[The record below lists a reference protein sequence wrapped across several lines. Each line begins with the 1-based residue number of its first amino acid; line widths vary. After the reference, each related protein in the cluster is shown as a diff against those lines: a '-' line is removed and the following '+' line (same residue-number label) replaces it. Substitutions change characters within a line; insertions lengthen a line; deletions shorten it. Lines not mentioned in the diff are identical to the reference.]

1 MPRKKKFL
9 SPAFLD
15 VHAGHYQSDSLDN
28 AAGLR
33 RSCDPLHKGTVP
45 IHWGSGQVKAV
56 GHQAVVPVFLPFRGC
71 PVRCVFC
78 AQDVQTGLADAGQPR
93 AANQKAP
100 GQQASNQQADTGI
113 AAVLREARQ
122 NLRHR
127 HEGGQ
132 PPAELAFYGGTF
144 TALPEQ
150 ELAACLDVAHE
161 ALEMG
166 WISSFRCSTRP
177 DRVDAATLE
186 RLRAAGCGVVELGVQ
201 SFADSA
207 LAASRRGYT
216 GATAL
221 AACASV
227 LEAGLKLG
235 VQLLPGMPG
244 HTPRHFAEDV
254 PAALAAGAD
263 MLRFYPCLVLEGTGM
278 AGLWRAGAYEPWD
291 MESTLDALARG
302 WLLARAAGTPV
313 IRMGLAPEASLA
325 GAVLDGP
332 CHPAL
337 GARVMSRALFMTV
350 RDLAARELG
359 GRLLARLEAP
369 RACQGYFWGHG
380 NELRPAWAGLG
391 LGPRNVRYGADP
403 VLRLWPRP

>member
-1 MPRKKKFL
+1 MPSDCL
-9 SPAFLD
+9 SSALFPL
-15 VHAGHYQSDSLDN
+15 N
-28 AAGLR
+28 APWP
-33 RSCDPLHKGTVP
+33 PLPRARP
-45 IHWGSGQVKAV
+45 I
-56 GHQAVVPVFLPFRGC
+56 VPVFLPFRGC
-71 PVRCVFC
+71 PTRCVFC
-78 AQDVQTGLADAGQPR
+78 AQDIQTGRTDKSEATPDRILDTAR
-93 AANQKAP
+93 AAL
-100 GQQASNQQADTGI
+100 DLR
-113 AAVLREARQ
+113 AARGL
-122 NLRHR
+122 
-127 HEGGQ
+127 

-144 TALPEQ
+144 TALPET
-150 ELAACLDVAHE
+150 ERDACLKFAAA
-161 ALEMG
+161 ALARG
-166 WISSFRCSTRP
+166 RITAFRCSTRP
-177 DRVDAATLE
+177 DCLDAALLA
-186 RLRAAGCGVVELGVQ
+186 RLRQSGCAAVELGVQ
-201 SFADSA
+201 SFADAA
-207 LAASRRGYT
+207 LRAARRGYD
-216 GATAL
+216 GAAAL
-221 AACASV
+221 RACARV
-227 LEAGLKLG
+227 KEAGLALG

-244 HTPRHFAEDV
+244 TSPEIFLADV
-254 PAALAAGAD
+254 PLALSAGAD
-263 MLRFYPCLVLEGTGM
+263 MLRFYPCLVLEGTGL

-291 MESTLDALARG
+291 MESTLDALACG